1 MIDVLIVDDSL
12 TTREYLR
19 HIINSDPELTVIGE
33 AKNGEEAV
41 YLAETTKPDVIIMD
55 IQMPGMNGYEAT
67 RSIMEKCPAPIVIH
81 STLVAPGQTENIFT
95 AIKAGAV
102 AVAQKPPGLGHPE
115 APALIEKLL
124 RTVRLMSEVK
134 VVRLLKQKKQT
145 RCAGAEHHSAVRQN
159 RPSTTASII
168 AIGASTGGPPILQG
182 ILENLE
188 KSFTIPIVISQ
199 HIASG
204 FLEGMVDW
212 LAKTTHLPLKI
223 PKTGEPVTGG
233 QVYFAPENDYVRV
246 TPSRTFL
253 LTPIN
258 DKENRK
264 RPISRLFSSIAEVY
278 KNTAIGVLLSGMGN
292 DGVSGLKEMKDQ
304 GAVTIAQD
312 RESAIVFGMPG
323 EAVKI
328 KATSFVLCP
337 DDITAYLNKIA
348 RDAQG
353 PSTRT

>member
-1 MIDVLIVDDSL
+1 MIEILIVDDSL

-19 HIINSDPELTVIGE
+19 HIIGSDPELTVVSE

-55 IQMPGMNGYEAT
+55 IQMPLMNGYEAT
-67 RSIMEKCPAPIVIH
+67 RTIMEKCPTPIVIY
-81 STLVAPGQTENIFT
+81 STLVAPGQTENIFK

-102 AVAQKPPGLGHPE
+102 AVIQKPPGIGHPE
-115 APALIEKLL
+115 APALTEKLL
-124 RTVRLMSEVK
+124 RTVHLMSEVK
-134 VVRLLKQKKQT
+134 VVRLLKQKNHT
-145 RCAGAEHHSAVRQN
+145 LHAHHSAVKRNQ
-159 RPSTTASII
+159 PSASII

-188 KSFTIPIVISQ
+188 KNFTVPIVISQ
-199 HIASG
+199 HIANG

-212 LAKTTHLPLKI
+212 LGKTTHLPLKI
-223 PKTGEPVTGG
+223 PKTGEPVVGG
-233 QVYFAPENDYVRV
+233 QVYFAPENDYLTI

-253 LTPIN
+253 MTKIK
-258 DKENRK
+258 DEENHK
-264 RPISRLFSSIAEVY
+264 RPISRLFSSIAGVY
-278 KNTAIGVLLSGMGN
+278 KNTAIGVLLSGMGD

-312 RESAIVFGMPG
+312 KDSAIVFGMPG
-323 EAVKI
+323 EAIKI

-337 DDITAYLNKIA
+337 EDITAYLNKIA

-353 PSTRT
+353 PSIRK